1 MKLFSAY
8 DTEIRYGMNDNG
20 VIISLN
26 KRVLDDTLSVCR
38 NALAYIIPVLND
50 HYEEWE
56 ALKGTDRN
64 NCCEHLIHSTKKNTA
79 VCDFDAVFYKFP
91 SGIRR
96 SAVSEAM
103 GIVSSYRSNLKN
115 WEEEQKGNEPKL
127 SYDH

>member
-50 HYEEWE
+50 HY
-56 ALKGTDRN
+56 AKRLKEQT
-64 NCCEHLIHSTKKNTA
+64 
-79 VCDFDAVFYKFP
+79 
-91 SGIRR
+91 GITV
-96 SAVSEAM
+96 AN
-103 GIVSSYRSNLKN
+103 I
-115 WEEEQKGNEPKL
+115 
-127 SYDH
+127 